1 MEKKIES
8 KKEEMKEE
16 VEHLKSLL
24 QNYSP
29 GSDSMRAA
37 LEKAVISRTG
47 PEQNAD
53 VKIAAAGPMKPSDS
67 FTLIW
72 SVANHRPA
80 HIEIRA
86 DVDGKPV
93 RITTDYAALP
103 DGPFYAAHTVLSDP
117 KKDLNVNIDTF
128 DYTSSGSTK

>member
-1 MEKKIES
+1 MEKKVES

-24 QNYSP
+24 QKYSP
-29 GSDSMRAA
+29 GSDSMHAT
-37 LEKAVISRTG
+37 LEKAAISRTG

-53 VKIAAAGPMKPSDS
+53 VKIVAAGAKKPSDS

-80 HIEIRA
+80 QIEIRA
-86 DVDGKPV
+86 DVDGKPI
-93 RITTDYAALP
+93 RITMDYAALP
-103 DGPFYAAHTVLSDP
+103 DGPLYAAHTVLSDP

-128 DYTSSGSTK
+128 DYMPLSGAK